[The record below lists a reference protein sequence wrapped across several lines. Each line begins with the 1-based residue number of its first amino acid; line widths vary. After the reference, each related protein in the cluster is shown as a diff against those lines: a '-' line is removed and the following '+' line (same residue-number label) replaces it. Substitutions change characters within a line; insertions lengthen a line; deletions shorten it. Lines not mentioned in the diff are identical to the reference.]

1 MSSSLWLHDYNTPGL
16 PLSPGVCSKSCPL
29 SEWCYLTISSSAA
42 LFSFCLQSFPASG
55 SFPVSWLFSSNGQT
69 IGASALASVFPVN
82 IQGWF
87 PLELIGLI
95 LLQFMDYQLEKE
107 MATHSSVLAWRIPGT
122 GEPGGLPSMG
132 SHRVGHDWSGLAAA
146 AARTIESLIQHN
158 LKASILWCSIFFM
171 VQLSHPYVI
180 TGKTIVLTIGTF
192 VGKVCLCFLICCLGC
207 S

>member
-1 MSSSLWLHDYNTPGL
+1 MYYGNIPPLLLSHSVMSSSLRLHDYSTPGL

-42 LFSFCLQSFPASG
+42 LFSFCLQSCPASG

-95 LLQFMDYQLEKE
+95 LLQFEDYQESHTTQFESINSL
-107 MATHSSVLAWRIPGT
+107 TLSVLYGPT
-122 GEPGGLPSMG
+122 VS
-132 SHRVGHDWSGLAAA
+132 
-146 AARTIESLIQHN
+146 
-158 LKASILWCSIFFM
+158 SIYYYWKNHSFD
-171 VQLSHPYVI
+171 
-180 TGKTIVLTIGTF
+180 
-192 VGKVCLCFLICCLGC
+192 
-207 S
+207 